1 LETKMPATDK
11 VNLTQK
17 FNLFGEHWSP
27 KIVGQVDDYHIK
39 VVKIQGEFVWHKHED
54 VDELFLVVDGQFTMQ
69 MRDGDVIVKA
79 GEMINI
85 PAGVEHCPLAEQEC
99 QIVLF
104 EKAGTVNTGDAV
116 DSEKTVQ
123 EPDRI

>member
-1 LETKMPATDK
+1 MPAIDK
-11 VNLTQK
+11 VNLAQK
-17 FNLFGEHWSP
+17 FTLFDNHWSP

-39 VVKIQGEFVWHKHED
+39 VVKIQGEFVWHKHDD
-54 VDELFLVVDGQFTMQ
+54 VDELFLVIDGQFTMQ
-69 MRDGDVIVKA
+69 MRDGDVVVKA
-79 GEMINI
+79 GEMIII

-104 EKAGTVNTGDAV
+104 EKAGTVNTGDAA

-123 EPDRI
+123 APDRI

>member
-1 LETKMPATDK
+1 MPAIEK
-11 VNLTQK
+11 VNLAQK
-17 FNLFGEHWSP
+17 FTLFDEHWRP
-27 KIVGQVDDYHIK
+27 KIVGQVDNYHIK
-39 VVKIQGEFVWHKHED
+39 VVKIQGEFVWHKHDD

-69 MRDGDVIVKA
+69 MRDGNVIVNA
-79 GEMINI
+79 GEMIII
-85 PAGVEHCPLAEQEC
+85 PAGVEHCPLTEQEC
-99 QIVLF
+99 QIILF